1 MLPGCEGT
9 VFTVTDKHLWVLEPQ
24 ALFAVTQICPL
35 LALAVVVMEF
45 VVELPVHPVGRV
57 QV

>member
-9 VFTVTDKHLWVLEPQ
+9 GVTVTLIHLWVLEPQ

-35 LALAVVVMEF
+35 LALAVAVMEF
-45 VVELPVHPVGRV
+45 VVELPVHPVGSV